1 MTVFAYYT
9 PQIATPINDR
19 RAGTIR
25 LGSDA
30 PHPII
35 VNKGFNNQLM
45 FGFRDEA
52 QKVFLLDGRTVTGT
66 IYNQSNVQMLTVP
79 MKVSVTTAGI
89 ATLDLTDINLEAF
102 EEGMYNLI
110 ITYVDNFGVTYPVS
124 TTRSLPRFVID
135 VIDFVTP

>member
-30 PHPII
+30 PHPIT

-52 QKVFLLDGRTVTGT
+52 QKVFLLDGRTVAAS
-66 IYNQSNVQMLTVP
+66 IYNQSNVQMLTLPMRISTTVP
-79 MKVSVTTAGI
+79 GL
-89 ATLDLTDINLEAF
+89 ATLNLSDINLAPFEA
-102 EEGMYNLI
+102 GMYNLI
-110 ITYVDNFGVTYPVS
+110 ITYVDNFGITYPVS
-124 TTRSLPRFVID
+124 TTRSLS
-135 VIDFVTP
+135 